1 MVVPARVRDLLRTVD
16 CDDLYEF
23 LQLEPNAKPS
33 KLQVAAQKEFDRI
46 QNKGLRGP
54 QWEARKDLAG
64 LCASIF
70 KNDDTKKD
78 YDRALEDARKRGETG
93 EQGKHTGG
101 FDEATALLETGMG
114 FIRQGTVKDAVVIA
128 KRLPGD
134 YAEYSTF
141 RMTVAGLL
149 MSRRMHIEAIDFL
162 SWCEGEEPNND
173 HYKAILG
180 TAFATVGTANWERV
194 GGETY
199 ATRAEHVAEAAEC
212 LSRARAYSESSTLRD
227 TDLQVAIAHL
237 DANLEVATKRR
248 WNGNKLA
255 AIGGGL
261 VGLGVAGSPDIIGGN
276 SATLMLASTVAY
288 VVSSVEPQWKINAA
302 GLKQPQAD
310 GCLWYIAMAGLILLF
325 LPFVAGWKFFTN
337 FWPTYRHH
345 SAVTSTRE
353 GFGKAI
359 RRILASLG
367 RGVLALAAVGL
378 LAVAAAGVRPLV
390 SMLVE
395 PAIEP
400 GDGGGAE
407 PLPAGDEDQA
417 EAAADESPP
426 RRETPSSRPTVG
438 DVVDARPADG
448 NLAQAGPSAEAEG
461 VPVVAQGEGGHE
473 DSSTAMPAPVH
484 APIGGG
490 ELVPEQPESTT
501 DAGPQRP
508 VRVGGNVTAPT
519 KVHDVQ
525 PVYPA
530 TARRMRVEGVVV
542 LETVLGATGS
552 VEQVRV
558 LRSVRLLD
566 DAAVAAV
573 RQWRYTPTLLNG
585 VPVPV
590 VMSVTVNFTL
600 Q

>member
-23 LQLEPNAKPS
+23 LQLEPNAKPR
-33 KLQVAAQKEFDRI
+33 KLQVAAQKEYDRI

-128 KRLPGD
+128 RRLPGD

-173 HYKAILG
+173 HYKAMLG
-180 TAFATVGTANWERV
+180 TTFATVGTASWERV

-212 LSRARAYSESSTLRD
+212 LSRARAYAQSSTLRD
-227 TDLQVAIAHL
+227 TDLHVAIAHL

-255 AIGGGL
+255 AIAGGL
-261 VGLGVAGSPDIIGGN
+261 VGVGVVGSPDIIGGS

-345 SAVTSTRE
+345 SAVTSARE

-367 RGVLALAAVGL
+367 RSVLALAAVGL
-378 LAVAAAGVRPLV
+378 LALAAAGVRPLV
-390 SMLVE
+390 SMLVD

-400 GDGGGAE
+400 GDGGRAE
-407 PLPAGDEDQA
+407 ALPAGDEDQA
-417 EAAADESPP
+417 EAAGDESPP
-426 RRETPSSRPTVG
+426 PREAASSRPMAG
-438 DVVDARPADG
+438 EVVDARPAGG
-448 NLAQAGPSAEAEG
+448 NPADAGPAGEAEY
-461 VPVVAQGEGGHE
+461 VPVVAEAE
-473 DSSTAMPAPVH
+473 DGRENTSPPTAAPV
-484 APIGGG
+484 PYPNGGG
-490 ELVPEQPESTT
+490 ELVPEQPESKT

-530 TARRMRVEGVVV
+530 AARRMRVEGVVV
-542 LETVLGATGS
+542 LETVPGATGS

-558 LRSVRLLD
+558 LRSVPLLD